1 MVNYR
6 VLAPEAVFKSKYDN
20 SASLGDHQEKETG
33 DSFCQNKLLSC
44 IVCFRGNE
52 GHTPL
57 VKASLKGHHNVVKL
71 LLKRGAK
78 VEPQDLR
85 AAIEEGNE

>member
-1 MVNYR
+1 MI
-6 VLAPEAVFKSKYDN
+6 LFAKI
-20 SASLGDHQEKETG
+20 
-33 DSFCQNKLLSC
+33 KLLSC

-57 VKASLKGHHNVVKL
+57 VRASLKGHHTVVKL

>member
-1 MVNYR
+1 MIHFAKKPCYTCIYHQQRLLDLLYV
-6 VLAPEAVFKSKYDN
+6 VLSY
-20 SASLGDHQEKETG
+20 
-33 DSFCQNKLLSC
+33 

-57 VKASLKGHHNVVKL
+57 VKASLKGHHSVVNL
-71 LLKRGAK
+71 LLKRGAI